1 MNNSNDKVK
10 NDFLFFQNEILTDV
24 KKVETRINEKISQTT
39 DFIDQQNQKIENKF
53 KDINS
58 RFESLSNQMQE
69 KDSSHKFE
77 ALLQQIK
84 HKIDE
89 SISKIEIKLN
99 LLDRDLNDACF
110 KYDKVISNNLKV
122 PGLIG
127 SSCPYDSLKPFLE
140 FINRKLSELL
150 KSKDKQTLDLKKY
163 KEKMETIIGQNKTQ
177 FDTVQNKFNEYCT
190 NLFKQSDVNCTDRIS
205 VIEKRIEALR
215 MENGKYAYDL
225 QERSKELK
233 IEWDKLDEFE
243 KNMNKRY
250 SEEVE
255 KYNILIDGISRKVD
269 KGKQEFH
276 LIKARFTELSEFI
289 KDVRFRRNIH
299 NTFKERKEYR
309 DISTKIDFTK
319 KQKLKAG
326 EIAEN
331 EDNKDKEKE
340 SSKDILA
347 PFDYYAHFGLE
358 RDVQE
363 EDEYYYEDSPDN
375 SNNNRNNLISSN
387 KISDTKNKDT
397 KNNSENKNKKDNSEN
412 FNIKIN
418 NENNNIK
425 INKENNNFKINS
437 ENNNIKNNSINNS
450 NSKMS
455 DSKYSCNIKSIFNN
469 IANNINNNETSS
481 FEFKDNNKNLKQ
493 NFLEKNSFKKPMENE
508 IKNINIERK
517 KERYKTQKYLT
528 SIIKSKTFSDTN
540 TKKSVKYY
548 NIEFNGGINDFDDN
562 QNNDFNINQNNDA
575 IINKNNDS
583 NIKQNNLKVKSIENN
598 INEYKIIP
606 KKDIKPINIK
616 PKINEVDKSD
626 ENKNKE
632 VKKNNNQNIINKSA
646 NNNIKIDANKKEINK
661 IIQENNQKNTKK
673 TIKYE
678 PAKINDLILHTN
690 FKNNN
695 LNNSNTSSQNLNQTY
710 MLLKK
715 RTEEMQKIKMIYGG
729 KMDKNSRQVSP
740 SPPLRNK
747 SSKNSTR
754 NFKNYNLNQ
763 NNIFSKNDF
772 KKGNKEDLY
781 YSKLMRDKLNQAS
794 APNIKSVS
802 QEHINPNNTIDKRMF
817 PRIYKNNEKMFK
829 STSNEINSMFSTY
842 INDVNKQF
850 LNDGDNC

>member
-1 MNNSNDKVK
+1 MNNSNDKVR

-24 KKVETRINEKISQTT
+24 KKVETRINEKIAQTT

-53 KDINS
+53 KEINT
-58 RFESLSNQMQE
+58 RFETLSNQMQE
-69 KDSSHKFE
+69 KDTSHKFE

-89 SISKIEIKLN
+89 SISKMEIKLN

-190 NLFKQSDVNCTDRIS
+190 NLFKQSDVNCTERIS

-243 KNMNKRY
+243 KSMNKKY

-269 KGKQEFH
+269 KEKQEFH

-319 KQKLKAG
+319 KQKLKAE
-326 EIAEN
+326 EITEN
-331 EDNKDKEKE
+331 EDNKDKEKDTN
-340 SSKDILA
+340 KDILA
-347 PFDYYAHFGLE
+347 PFDYYAHFGME
-358 RDVQE
+358 RNVQE
-363 EDEYYYEDSPDN
+363 EDEYYYEDIHDYEYIHDN
-375 SNNNRNNLISSN
+375 INNNNNYNNNNNLISTN
-387 KISDTKNKDT
+387 KIGETKNKET
-397 KNNSENKNKKDNSEN
+397 KN
-412 FNIKIN
+412 
-418 NENNNIK
+418 
-425 INKENNNFKINS
+425 NS
-437 ENNNIKNNSINNS
+437 ENNNIKNNSNNNS

-455 DSKYSCNIKSIFNN
+455 DSKNSYNIKSIINN
-469 IANNINNNETSS
+469 IKNNIYNNENSS
-481 FEFKDNNKNLKQ
+481 FEFKDNNKIIKQ
-493 NFLEKNSFKKPMENE
+493 NFMKKESFKKPVEND
-508 IKNINIERK
+508 IKSINIVRK
-517 KERYKTQKYLT
+517 NERYKTQKYLT
-528 SIIKSKTFSDTN
+528 NLIN
-540 TKKSVKYY
+540 TKSMSDMNKKFSVKNY
-548 NIEFNGGINDFDDN
+548 NIVFNGEFNDFNDN
-562 QNNDFNINQNNDA
+562 QNNNDVNINQNNL
-575 IINKNNDS
+575 
-583 NIKQNNLKVKSIENN
+583 NIKSIENN

-616 PKINEVDKSD
+616 PKINDLEKND

-632 VKKNNNQNIINKSA
+632 VKKNNNQNIINKNA
-646 NNNIKIDANKKEINK
+646 NNNYIIDANKKEIK
-661 IIQENNQKNTKK
+661 KVIQENNQKDIKK
-673 TIKYE
+673 IIKYE
-678 PAKINDLILHTN
+678 PAKINDLIMHVN
-690 FKNNN
+690 FRNND

-729 KMDKNSRQVSP
+729 KMDMNPRQVSP
-740 SPPLRNK
+740 SPSLRNK
-747 SSKNSTR
+747 SSKIQNR
-754 NFKNYNLNQ
+754 HFKDFNLNQ

-781 YSKLMRDKLNQAS
+781 YNKLMKDKLNQAPP
-794 APNIKSVS
+794 PNKKSTS
-802 QEHINPNNTIDKRMF
+802 QEHFNPNNTFDKRMF
-817 PRIYKNNEKMFK
+817 PKINKNNQKLFK
-829 STSNEINSMFSTY
+829 STLNEKNIMFSTY
-842 INDVNKQF
+842 NNEVNKQIS
-850 LNDGDNC
+850 NNGDNC

>member
-1 MNNSNDKVK
+1 MNNSNDKVR

-24 KKVETRINEKISQTT
+24 KKVETRINEKIAQTT

-53 KDINS
+53 KEINT
-58 RFESLSNQMQE
+58 RFETLSNQMQE
-69 KDSSHKFE
+69 KDTSHKFE

-89 SISKIEIKLN
+89 SISKMEIKLN

-190 NLFKQSDVNCTDRIS
+190 NLFKQSDVNCTERIS

-243 KNMNKRY
+243 KSMNKKY

-269 KGKQEFH
+269 KEKQEFH

-319 KQKLKAG
+319 KQKLKAE
-326 EIAEN
+326 EITEN
-331 EDNKDKEKE
+331 EDNKDKEKDTN
-340 SSKDILA
+340 KDILA
-347 PFDYYAHFGLE
+347 PFDYYAHFGME
-358 RDVQE
+358 RNVQE
-363 EDEYYYEDSPDN
+363 EDEYYYEDIHDN
-375 SNNNRNNLISSN
+375 INNNNYNNNLISTN
-387 KISDTKNKDT
+387 KIGETKNKET
-397 KNNSENKNKKDNSEN
+397 KN
-412 FNIKIN
+412 
-418 NENNNIK
+418 
-425 INKENNNFKINS
+425 NS
-437 ENNNIKNNSINNS
+437 ENNNIKNNSNNNS

-455 DSKYSCNIKSIFNN
+455 DSKNSYNIKSIINN
-469 IANNINNNETSS
+469 IKNNIYNNENSS
-481 FEFKDNNKNLKQ
+481 FEFKDNNKIIKQ
-493 NFLEKNSFKKPMENE
+493 NFMKKESFKKPVEND
-508 IKNINIERK
+508 IKSINIVRK
-517 KERYKTQKYLT
+517 NERYKTQKYLT
-528 SIIKSKTFSDTN
+528 NLIN
-540 TKKSVKYY
+540 TKSMSDMNKKFSVKNY
-548 NIEFNGGINDFDDN
+548 NIVFNGEFNDFNDN
-562 QNNDFNINQNNDA
+562 QNNNDVNINQNNL
-575 IINKNNDS
+575 
-583 NIKQNNLKVKSIENN
+583 NIKSIENN
-598 INEYKIIP
+598 INEYKIIS
-606 KKDIKPINIK
+606 KKDIISKNDIKPINIK
-616 PKINEVDKSD
+616 PKINEIDKND

-632 VKKNNNQNIINKSA
+632 VKKNNNQNIINKNA
-646 NNNIKIDANKKEINK
+646 NNNYIIDANKKEIK
-661 IIQENNQKNTKK
+661 KVIQENNQKDIKK
-673 TIKYE
+673 IIKYE
-678 PAKINDLILHTN
+678 PAKINDLIMHVN
-690 FKNNN
+690 FRNND

-729 KMDKNSRQVSP
+729 KMDMNPRQVSP
-740 SPPLRNK
+740 SPSLRNK
-747 SSKNSTR
+747 SSKIQNR
-754 NFKNYNLNQ
+754 HFKDFNLNQ
-763 NNIFSKNDF
+763 NNIFSKNEF

-781 YSKLMRDKLNQAS
+781 YNKLMKDKLNQAPP
-794 APNIKSVS
+794 PNKKSTS
-802 QEHINPNNTIDKRMF
+802 QEHFNPNNTFDKRMF
-817 PRIYKNNEKMFK
+817 PKINKNNQKLFK
-829 STSNEINSMFSTY
+829 STLNEKNIMFSTY
-842 INDVNKQF
+842 NNEVNKQIS
-850 LNDGDNC
+850 NNGDNC